1 MVDRCDGVRPAV
13 QQQRRAGVPRRVRCL
28 RLVPPVLGMLLKL
41 AAATARR
48 SPGFWLLQQLAS
60 SKTLESTQEEGSTGF
75 LFGTA
80 YKRTLESCNAVKGH
94 FAILHFSHLACC
106 CYAYA
111 SLCSDRCN
119 RQRASLV
126 QALAR
131 PRLVSSDTCNAAPSA
146 ALWQVEAQPCRRCSR
161 GRRRPPQVRR
171 TRRRR
176 GRDAL

>member
-1 MVDRCDGVRPAV
+1 MLARV
-13 QQQRRAGVPRRVRCL
+13 GVPRNFFMAQSLQRCTDRFVTL
-28 RLVPPVLGMLLKL
+28 QPPVFRHL
-41 AAATARR
+41 ALQ
-48 SPGFWLLQQLAS
+48 WLLYELAPV
-60 SKTLESTQEEGSTGF
+60 KTLAKQPEEGSTGF

-119 RQRASLV
+119 RQRASLL

-131 PRLVSSDTCNAAPSA
+131 PRLVSSDACNAAPSGP
-146 ALWQVEAQPCRRCSR
+146 LSK
-161 GRRRPPQVRR
+161 
-171 TRRRR
+171 
-176 GRDAL
+176 

>member
-1 MVDRCDGVRPAV
+1 MVGGWSWHSWSRSAETGSLNWT
-13 QQQRRAGVPRRVRCL
+13 GTTGPRDALKACSGHCSTL
-28 RLVPPVLGMLLKL
+28 ALV
-41 AAATARR
+41 
-48 SPGFWLLQQLAS
+48 FFWWLLQQLAS
-60 SKTLESTQEEGSTGF
+60 CKTLESTQEEGSTGF

-80 YKRTLESCNAVKGH
+80 YMRTLESCNAVKGH

-119 RQRASLV
+119 RQRASLL

-131 PRLVSSDTCNAAPSA
+131 PRLVSSDACNAAPSA
-146 ALWQVEAQPCRRCSR
+146 ASCKWRGQPCRRCSR
-161 GRRRPPQVRR
+161 GGRRPPRVRR

>member
-1 MVDRCDGVRPAV
+1 
-13 QQQRRAGVPRRVRCL
+13 
-28 RLVPPVLGMLLKL
+28 MLLKL

-48 SPGFWLLQQLAS
+48 IDLVFLWWLLQQLAS
-60 SKTLESTQEEGSTGF
+60 CKTLESTQEEGSTGF

-80 YKRTLESCNAVKGH
+80 YMRTLESCNAVKGH

-119 RQRASLV
+119 RQRASLL

-131 PRLVSSDTCNAAPSA
+131 RRLVSSDACNAAPSA
-146 ALWQVEAQPCRRCSR
+146 ALWQVEVTALQALQPR
-161 GRRRPPQVRR
+161 
-171 TRRRR
+171 
-176 GRDAL
+176 

>member
-1 MVDRCDGVRPAV
+1 MVWEAELELAQLEQECRDGFVELDWYHRCSGI
-13 QQQRRAGVPRRVRCL
+13 
-28 RLVPPVLGMLLKL
+28 LLKL

-48 SPGFWLLQQLAS
+48 IALVFLWWLLQQLAS
-60 SKTLESTQEEGSTGF
+60 CKTLESTQEEGSTGF

-119 RQRASLV
+119 RQRASLL

-131 PRLVSSDTCNAAPSA
+131 PRLVSSDACNAAPSA
-146 ALWQVEAQPCRRCSR
+146 ASLA
-161 GRRRPPQVRR
+161 RRRP
-171 TRRRR
+171 
-176 GRDAL
+176 ALQALQPR